1 MPESGL
7 AFPYWDI
14 RPRQIKQAY
23 DQAANSLPVQIL
35 GDPEGDVVFTTT
47 EPTIA
52 EVSNGVLTYGAMAG
66 AAVIVAESVKDEVVT
81 SRRYIQVDVGTEK
94 VISPAT
100 PAIREIV
107 PSGYVE
113 ELPDGVWHF
122 RYFTDWFDQW
132 GCNIRV
138 TGELAVT
145 LDLDKHYWFCFD
157 VWGEI
162 ESMAAQNHDTL
173 DVYFESRWK
182 RNLNPPYVIY
192 PAWNQPCV
200 IPRRTERID
209 LWEYTGRS
217 VTIRFVWDTRD
228 ALYQMFDGWYVGN
241 IRLTPPWVT

>member
-1 MPESGL
+1 MPESRL

-23 DQAANSLPVQIL
+23 DQAANSLALEIL
-35 GDPEGDVVFTTT
+35 GKPDGQVMFTTT

-52 EVSNGVLTYGAMAG
+52 TVSNGVLAYGATAG
-66 AAVIVAESVKDEVVT
+66 AAVVVAELVKEGVVT
-81 SRRYIQVDVGTEK
+81 SRRYIQVDIGTDRE
-94 VISPAT
+94 IPPAT

-113 ELPDGVWHF
+113 EVSDGVWHF
-122 RYFTDWFDQW
+122 KYFTDWFDQW